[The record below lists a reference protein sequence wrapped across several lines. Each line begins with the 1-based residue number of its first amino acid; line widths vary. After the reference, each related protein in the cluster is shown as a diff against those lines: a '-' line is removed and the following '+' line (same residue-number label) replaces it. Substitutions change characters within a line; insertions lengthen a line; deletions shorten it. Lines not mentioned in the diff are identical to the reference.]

1 MKIIISVISILLII
15 ILVSGG
21 CAWKS
26 GEMLKGILLGD
37 RMRFEDGYKY
47 FSWCAGGVPLV
58 DRLRKLLNRDYIIL
72 LQNNNELRAS
82 GGFMGSYAKL
92 KFRQGVLV
100 DAKISDIYNPDG
112 QLIGYVEPPPPVKK
126 AFDFGGWKL
135 RDSNWDIDFTKAA
148 PQIAWFFEQGLEPTD
163 GLVAIN
169 LSLVQKI
176 LKITGPVGEISDK
189 NIWQLAQTQ
198 AEVNMQKQNFL
209 TEIGLNLLSE
219 FKQLTYPKL
228 LKILMLV
235 YQELRN
241 KQILVWMKDLTVQ
254 QILHTKSW
262 DGSLGEPTNGY
273 LYIVDSNLGAN
284 KANCCVTRSVVQE
297 IDDDQI
303 KLTITYKNDNEFKDP
318 KPPVFWGGDYI
329 NYVRV
334 VIPANSF
341 VDSPEDYDIEDRD
354 SFKILGK
361 WIHIPAQKTESI
373 EIKYKHKEIN
383 SVFIK
388 RQPGIESFDYKLVYN
403 GKIVVNKKII
413 ADELLNYGSSTGN

>member
-1 MKIIISVISILLII
+1 
-15 ILVSGG
+15 
-21 CAWKS
+21 
-26 GEMLKGILLGD
+26 
-37 RMRFEDGYKY
+37 MRFEDGYKY

-58 DRLRKLLNRDYIIL
+58 DRLRELLNRDYIIL

-163 GLVAIN
+163 GIIAIN
-169 LSLVQKI
+169 LSLIQKI
-176 LKITGPVGEISDK
+176 LQVTGPIDGVSDR
-189 NIWQLAQTQ
+189 NIWTLAQTK
-198 AEVNMQKQNFL
+198 AEENFFPGSTQKQDFL
-209 TEIGLNLLSE
+209 GGVGRSLLGELMNL
-219 FKQLTYPKL
+219 KV
-228 LKILMLV
+228 LMVV

-241 KQILVWMKDLTVQ
+241 KQILVWMKDPSVQ
-254 QILHTKSW
+254 KIVQTKFW
-262 DGSLGEPTNGY
+262 DGSLGESTDGY

-284 KANCCVTRSVVQE
+284 KANCCVTRQVMEE
-297 IDDDQI
+297 INDSQT

-341 VDSPEDYDIEDRD
+341 VDSPEDYDIEDRGD
-354 SFKILGK
+354 FKILGK
-361 WIHIPAQKTESI
+361 WIHVPAQKTESI
-373 EIKYKHKEIN
+373 EIKYKHGEIK
-383 SVFIK
+383 SILVK
-388 RQPGIESFDYKLVYN
+388 RQPGIESFHYKLIYD
-403 GKIVVNKKII
+403 GKIIRNIQINKDVSIVVQ
-413 ADELLNYGSSTGN
+413 